1 MKKKILLTLW
11 FSLLL
16 LSIGYLFWQNEF
28 KYSLPTP
35 VPQNYKPIAMGA
47 KIELGACCPFD
58 QKPVF
63 IHFFNP
69 DCPCS
74 KFNVPHVS
82 ELIKMYGDKINFKIV
97 VLNKEKNFTIAEIQ
111 ERFDAK
117 IPVYFESSIAEKC
130 GVFSTPQAVLLD
142 PSHNLY
148 YRGNYN
154 KTRYCT
160 DAKTNYAQMAID
172 SLLSKN
178 QKPSFNA
185 FALKAYGCSLP
196 NCTK

>member
-1 MKKKILLTLW
+1 MKRKILLGLW

-16 LSIGYLFWQNEF
+16 AAISVLFWQNEF

-35 VPQNYKPIAMGA
+35 VPQNYHYIAMGS
-47 KIELGACCPFD
+47 KIDLKCCTID

-74 KFNVPHVS
+74 RFNVPHVS
-82 ELIKMYGDKINFKIV
+82 GLIKKYGDKINFKIV
-97 VLNKEKNFTIAEIQ
+97 VLNKEKKWTIEEIQ
-111 ERFDAK
+111 EKFDAN
-117 IPVYFESSIAEKC
+117 IPVYFDEEMAKNC
-130 GVFSTPQAVLLD
+130 GVFSTPQAVILD
-142 PSHNLY
+142 GSQNLY

-160 DAKTNYAQMAID
+160 DEKSNYAQQAID
-172 SLLSKN
+172 SLLSKTN
-178 QKPSFNA
+178 APSFD
-185 FALKAYGCSLP
+185 ALALRAYGCSLP
-196 NCTK
+196 KCTK

>member
-1 MKKKILLTLW
+1 MKKKILLVLW

-16 LSIGYLFWQNEF
+16 VAISFLFWQNEF

-35 VPQNYKPIAMGA
+35 IPRDYHEIAMGS
-47 KIELGACCPFD
+47 KIDLKCCTAD
-58 QKPVF
+58 HRPVF

-74 KFNVPHVS
+74 RFNIPHVS
-82 ELIKMYGDKINFKIV
+82 GLIKKYGDRINFKIV
-97 VLNKEKNFTIAEIQ
+97 VLNKQKSFTIEEIQ
-111 ERFDAK
+111 KKFDAN
-117 IPVYFESSIAEKC
+117 IPVYFDEGMAKSC

-142 PSHNLY
+142 DSQNLY

-160 DAKTNYAQMAID
+160 NADSNYAQQAIEA
-172 SLLSKN
+172 LLKQN
-178 QKPSFNA
+178 HAPSFD
-185 FALKAYGCSLP
+185 ALALRAYGCSLP
-196 NCTK
+196 KCTK